1 MDKKEWQIGERT
13 SEFELCLACGD
24 LAIIAELIRKGS
36 LTGMVEASQLL
47 WNLWPVVKSRE
58 DEDEW
63 HEAISAYLRL
73 LKKYEERA
81 RDVGVMG
88 AVRGRVSRSERFE
101 VG

>member
-1 MDKKEWQIGERT
+1 MDKKEWQIGEET

-24 LAIIAELIRKGS
+24 LAIIAELIKKGN
-36 LTGMVEASQLL
+36 LGGMVEASQLL

-63 HEAISAYLRL
+63 LEVISAYLEL
-73 LKKYEERA
+73 LKEYEERA
-81 RDVGVMG
+81 RDVGVRNI
-88 AVRGRVSRSERFE
+88 VRRHSSRSEKFE